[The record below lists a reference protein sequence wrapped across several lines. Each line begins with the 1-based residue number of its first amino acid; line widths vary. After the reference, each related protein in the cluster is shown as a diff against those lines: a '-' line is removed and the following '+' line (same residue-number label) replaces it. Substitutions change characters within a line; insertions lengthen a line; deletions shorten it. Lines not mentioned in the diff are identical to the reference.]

1 MRITTLSVSQLSLT
15 IAFYPSTSVSGRRP
29 IGECPLTP
37 SSSTRAAPPTDNP
50 TFIPSPSPRG
60 IMGDV
65 VQMHFSTPDYVIFA
79 LLLVASTCIG
89 LFYALSGGRQRT
101 TQEFLLA
108 DRSMSCLP
116 VSLSLL
122 ATFQSAVAILGVP
135 SEIYTYGT
143 QYWFLGVSYFL
154 GLLVPA
160 HVFIPVFYRLR
171 LTSAYE
177 YLELR
182 FNKTVRIMGTV
193 TFIFQMVIYMGVV
206 LYAPALA
213 LNAVTGFDLW
223 GAVLA
228 MGLVCTLY
236 TTLGGLKAVI
246 WTDVFQTIVMF
257 AGQLAVIIVGAHQAG
272 GMGEVWRKAINGSR
286 IASLDL
292 NPDPTERHTFWTLGV
307 GGVFLMLALYGVN
320 QAQVQR
326 YLSSRTE
333 REAVMSCYVVFP
345 CQQVVLCLGCLM
357 GLVMFARYGEDSP
370 LDKGYQSGNLN
381 VPSGLQMVLY
391 FVMDVFRDL
400 PGLPG
405 LFVACLFS
413 GALST
418 ISSAFNSLATVTM
431 EDLIKPYWPAMTE
444 AKATLLSKGLA
455 FAYGLVCLA
464 MAYTASHM
472 GSVLQAALSI
482 FGMVGGPLLGL
493 FCLGMFFP
501 WANSTGA
508 IVGLVAGLVMAFW
521 IGIGHFV
528 SRMAVPTTLPPI
540 INSTAMPLPSNM
552 TTAVMTTESDQVH
565 VCLSRPTGV
574 QALYNLSYLWY
585 SAHNSTTVVIVGLI
599 VSLLTGPMKEKD
611 LTPGTVYPVLGNLL
625 FFLPECYREI
635 LYCVTPLPQKVGLSH
650 PKEEEKTEETE
661 REKDEDE
668 ETATPQPSCRLAHT
682 LQETAL

>member
-1 MRITTLSVSQLSLT
+1 
-15 IAFYPSTSVSGRRP
+15 
-29 IGECPLTP
+29 
-37 SSSTRAAPPTDNP
+37 
-50 TFIPSPSPRG
+50 
-60 IMGDV
+60 MGDV
-65 VQMHFSTPDYVIFA
+65 VQMHFTTPDYVIFA

-122 ATFQSAVAILGVP
+122 ATFQSAVAILGAP

-154 GLLVPA
+154 GLLIPA

-272 GMGEVWRKAINGSR
+272 GMGEVWRKAMNGSR

-357 GLVMFARYGEDSP
+357 GLVMFARYGEESP
-370 LDKGYQSGNLN
+370 LDKGYVKTND
-381 VPSGLQMVLY
+381 QMVLY

-431 EDLIKPYWPAMTE
+431 EDLIKPYCPAMTE

-455 FAYGLVCLA
+455 LAYGLVCLT
-464 MAYTASHM
+464 MAYVASLM
-472 GSVLQAALSI
+472 GSVLQAAFSI

-508 IVGLVAGLVMAFW
+508 IVGLVAGLAMAFW
-521 IGIGHFV
+521 IGIGNFV
-528 SRMAVPTTLPPI
+528 SRMAVPTPLLPI
-540 INSTAMPLPSNM
+540 INATTMPLRGNM
-552 TTAVMTTESDQVH
+552 TTAVMTTLITSITAKPK
-565 VCLSRPTGV
+565 PTGV

-625 FFLPECYREI
+625 FFLPERYREK
-635 LYCVTPLPQKVGLSH
+635 LCCVTPLSH
-650 PKEEEKTEETE
+650 KPNAINTQPYQMAQESNGVAQHKEEEKTEEKDK
-661 REKDEDE
+661 KDEE
-668 ETATPQPSCRLAHT
+668 RVSPQPSCRLAHT
-682 LQETAL
+682 VQETAL

>member
-1 MRITTLSVSQLSLT
+1 
-15 IAFYPSTSVSGRRP
+15 
-29 IGECPLTP
+29 
-37 SSSTRAAPPTDNP
+37 
-50 TFIPSPSPRG
+50 
-60 IMGDV
+60 MGDT
-65 VQMHFSTPDYVIFA
+65 VQMHFSTVDYVIFVV
-79 LLLVASTCIG
+79 LLVASAGIG
-89 LFYALSGGRQRT
+89 LYYAFSGGRQRT

-108 DRSMSCLP
+108 DRSMRCLP

-122 ATFQSAVAILGVP
+122 ATFQSAVAILGAP

-143 QYWFLGVSYFL
+143 QYWFLGCSYFL
-154 GLLVPA
+154 GLLIPA
-160 HVFIPVFYRLR
+160 HIFIPVFYRLR
-171 LTSAYE
+171 LSSAYE

-182 FNKTVRIMGTV
+182 FSKSVRICGTV

-236 TTLGGLKAVI
+236 TALGGLKAVI

-257 AGQLAVIIVGAHQAG
+257 AGQLAVIVVGTHQAG
-272 GMGEVWRKAINGSR
+272 GIAEVWRKAQNGSR
-286 IASLDL
+286 IAGLDL
-292 NPDPTERHTFWTLGV
+292 NPDPLERHTFWTLGV

-333 REAVMSCYVVFP
+333 KEAIMSCYAVFP
-345 CQQVVLCLGCLM
+345 CQQVVLTLGCLM
-357 GLVMFARYGEDSP
+357 GLVMYARYGEESP
-370 LDKGYQSGNLN
+370 LDQGYVTTND
-381 VPSGLQMVLY
+381 QMVLY
-391 FVMDVFRDL
+391 FVMDVLRDL

-431 EDLIKPYWPAMTE
+431 EDLIKPHVPAMTE
-444 AKATLLSKGLA
+444 ARATLLSKMLA
-455 FAYGLVCLA
+455 LAYGLVCLA
-464 MAYTASHM
+464 MAYIASLM

-508 IVGLVAGLVMAFW
+508 LVGLASGLVMAFW
-521 IGIGHFV
+521 IGIGSFV
-528 SRMAVPTTLPPI
+528 SRMSPSALPVINATI
-540 INSTAMPLPSNM
+540 IPDVGNM
-552 TTAVMTTESDQVH
+552 TTAVMTT
-565 VCLSRPTGV
+565 LTTTKPRPSGV
-574 QALYNLSYLWY
+574 QALYSLSYMWY
-585 SAHNSTTVVIVGLI
+585 SAHNSATVVVVGLV
-599 VSLLTGPMKEKD
+599 VSYLTGPWKEKD
-611 LTPGTVYPVLGNLL
+611 LNPGTVYPVLGNLL
-625 FFLPECYREI
+625 FFLPQRYREK
-635 LYCVTPLPQKVGLSH
+635 LCCVTPLEDKSKDLDRQPYQMAQKESNGVACT
-650 PKEEEKTEETE
+650 KEEDKLREEEGE
-661 REKDEDE
+661 RV
-668 ETATPQPSCRLAHT
+668 TAQPTCNLAHT

>member
-1 MRITTLSVSQLSLT
+1 
-15 IAFYPSTSVSGRRP
+15 
-29 IGECPLTP
+29 
-37 SSSTRAAPPTDNP
+37 
-50 TFIPSPSPRG
+50 
-60 IMGDV
+60 MGDV
-65 VQMHFSTPDYVIFA
+65 VQMHFTTPDYVIFA

-122 ATFQSAVAILGVP
+122 ATFQSAVAILGAP

-154 GLLVPA
+154 GLLIPA

-272 GMGEVWRKAINGSR
+272 GMGEVWRKAMNGSR

-357 GLVMFARYGEDSP
+357 GLVMFARYGEEIS
-370 LDKGYQSGNLN
+370 SC
-381 VPSGLQMVLY
+381 LQMVLY

-431 EDLIKPYWPAMTE
+431 EDLIKPYCPAMTE

-455 FAYGLVCLA
+455 LAYGLVCLT
-464 MAYTASHM
+464 MAYVASLM
-472 GSVLQAALSI
+472 GSVLQAAFSI

-508 IVGLVAGLVMAFW
+508 IVGLVAGLAMAFW
-521 IGIGHFV
+521 IGIGNFV
-528 SRMAVPTTLPPI
+528 SRMAVPTPLLPI
-540 INSTAMPLPSNM
+540 INATTMPLRGNM
-552 TTAVMTTESDQVH
+552 TTAVMTTLITSITYL
-565 VCLSRPTGV
+565 CFPLSRPTGV

-625 FFLPECYREI
+625 FFLPERYREK
-635 LYCVTPLPQKVGLSH
+635 LCCVTPLSHKVALRSFHVPGHDFHQEPQGQCGNREIH
-650 PKEEEKTEETE
+650 P
-661 REKDEDE
+661 
-668 ETATPQPSCRLAHT
+668 
-682 LQETAL
+682 

>member
-1 MRITTLSVSQLSLT
+1 M
-15 IAFYPSTSVSGRRP
+15 
-29 IGECPLTP
+29 GE
-37 SSSTRAAPPTDNP
+37 
-50 TFIPSPSPRG
+50 
-60 IMGDV
+60 V
-65 VQMHFSTPDYVIFA
+65 VQMHFTTVDYVIFA
-79 LLLVASTCIG
+79 VLLVASTGIG
-89 LFYALSGGRQRT
+89 LFYAFSGGRQRT

-122 ATFQSAVAILGVP
+122 ATFQSAVAILGAP

-143 QYWFLGVSYFL
+143 QYWFLGCSYFL
-154 GLLVPA
+154 GLLIPA

-171 LTSAYE
+171 LSSAYE

-182 FNKTVRIMGTV
+182 FNKTVRICGTL

-246 WTDVFQTIVMF
+246 WTDVFQTVVMF
-257 AGQLAVIIVGAHQAG
+257 AGQLAVIVVGASQAG
-272 GMGEVWRKAINGSR
+272 GIAEVWRKAINGSR
-286 IASLDL
+286 IAGLDL
-292 NPDPTERHTFWTLGV
+292 NPDPLERHTFWTLGV
-307 GGVFLMLALYGVN
+307 GGIFLMLALYGVN

-345 CQQVVLCLGCLM
+345 CQQIVLCLGCLM

-370 LDKGYQSGNLN
+370 LDKGYVKTND
-381 VPSGLQMVLY
+381 QMVLY
-391 FVMDVFRDL
+391 FVMDVFKDL

-418 ISSAFNSLATVTM
+418 ISSAFNSLATVTL
-431 EDLIKPYWPAMTE
+431 EDLIKPHFPNMTE

-455 FAYGLVCLA
+455 LAYGLVCLA
-464 MAYTASHM
+464 MAYIASLM
-472 GSVLQAALSI
+472 GSVLQAAFSI

-501 WANSTGA
+501 WANSIGA
-508 IVGLVAGLVMAFW
+508 LVGLAAGLVMAFW
-521 IGIGHFV
+521 IGIGSFV
-528 SRMAVPTTLPPI
+528 MRMSGPAPLPPV
-540 INSTAMPLPSNM
+540 NTTALPLLGNM
-552 TTAVMTTESDQVH
+552 TTAVMTTLVS
-565 VCLSRPTGV
+565 SATPKPRPTGLD
-574 QALYNLSYLWY
+574 ALYSLSYMWY
-585 SAHNSTTVVIVGLI
+585 SAHNSTTVVVVGLI
-599 VSLLTGPMKEKD
+599 VSLLTGPMKESE

-625 FFLPECYREI
+625 FFLPERYREK
-635 LYCVTPLPQKVGLSH
+635 LCCVTPLAHK
-650 PKEEEKTEETE
+650 PKAISTQPYQMAKKESNGAAYPKDEVITEDRETESERANNDRTEE
-661 REKDEDE
+661 EDE
-668 ETATPQPSCRLAHT
+668 ETGSPLPSCKLTAHVV
-682 LQETAL
+682 QETAL

>member
-1 MRITTLSVSQLSLT
+1 
-15 IAFYPSTSVSGRRP
+15 SGRRP

-37 SSSTRAAPPTDNP
+37 SSSTR
-50 TFIPSPSPRG
+50 
-60 IMGDV
+60 
-65 VQMHFSTPDYVIFA
+65 MHFSTPDYVIFA

-370 LDKGYQSGNLN
+370 LDKGY
-381 VPSGLQMVLY
+381 MVLY

-431 EDLIKPYWPAMTE
+431 EDLIKPYCPTMTE

-540 INSTAMPLPSNM
+540 INGTAMPLPSNM
-552 TTAVMTTESDQVH
+552 TTAVMTTLITLITAKPKYSDFLSST
-565 VCLSRPTGV
+565 CLSL
-574 QALYNLSYLWY
+574 QAYGCAGRLQASEMEDTAYEPVKTNIP
-585 SAHNSTTVVIVGLI
+585 AVT
-599 VSLLTGPMKEKD
+599 LLQSSNCECP
-611 LTPGTVYPVLGNLL
+611 LQLL
-625 FFLPECYREI
+625 
-635 LYCVTPLPQKVGLSH
+635 
-650 PKEEEKTEETE
+650 
-661 REKDEDE
+661 
-668 ETATPQPSCRLAHT
+668 
-682 LQETAL
+682 